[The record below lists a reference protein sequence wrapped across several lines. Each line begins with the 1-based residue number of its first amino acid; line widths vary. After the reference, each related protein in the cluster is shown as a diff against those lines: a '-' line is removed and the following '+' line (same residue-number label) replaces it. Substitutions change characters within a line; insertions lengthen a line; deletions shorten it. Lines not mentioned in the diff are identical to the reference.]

1 MQLVLLGLVKDYKID
16 TKSTFICLRERDS
29 VQFSSV
35 QFSSETN
42 MSTAVTEMHAL
53 LEKASLFTSSGMLCH

>member
-16 TKSTFICLRERDS
+16 TKSTFICLRERERL
-29 VQFSSV
+29 SSV

-42 MSTAVTEMHAL
+42 MSTAVTEVRAL